1 MARTKQT
8 ARKAG
13 GFGGGFGGGGFGA
26 AGGGALF
33 GGLATA
39 AGEAPF
45 EEYNVDTF
53 DDDLAE
59 DALDFDLEFIA
70 EQARSSHYGDSPGS
84 SAVKAKITTQF
95 AQKTLDFRTGVL
107 PDGVEVLT
115 VMAAMVADLT
125 GIGEWR
131 LQI

>member
-8 ARKAG
+8 ARKAGG

-26 AGGGALF
+26 AAGGALNSF

-59 DALDFDLEFIA
+59 DALDFDLEFNA
-70 EQARSSHYGDSPGS
+70 EQSRSSHYGDSPGS

-125 GIGEWR
+125 GNR
-131 LQI
+131 